1 MAKIKARVLADCEH
15 GKPNDLV
22 ELEEADV
29 KAGEKAGVLD
39 GDKAAVAYAA
49 KLPQNQPKPKDEPA
63 Q

>member
-22 ELEEADV
+22 ELEEVEV

-39 GDKAAVAYAA
+39 SDKAAVAYSA
-49 KLPQNQPKPKDEPA
+49 KLPQNQPKPKEDAAE
-63 Q
+63 